1 MSLSSESRIGAD
13 FTDFADFLVFCVR
26 NAFRRV
32 LGFTIPFIYAVFLPK
47 EDHV

>member
-1 MSLSSESRIGAD
+1 MSLSSESRID
-13 FTDFADFLVFCVR
+13 ADFLVFCVR